1 MWPKDFRKRL
11 ILTIAMIVMVSGLI
25 ISQIVIHRYSTTLFQ
40 VAAAQGEIIAHN
52 LALDAADKI
61 LINDLVSLQ
70 NLLDDRVRSN
80 PKIAYLF
87 VVRDNRVL
95 THTFSKGVPV
105 ELINANAP
113 VNNHQGHLKKI
124 ISNKNDRYMD
134 FAWPIFDGKAGVL
147 RLGLSEKPFR
157 SQIRQLWLRM
167 SVIAFVI
174 LILALVVAHLL
185 VKHITR
191 PLVHL
196 TEQVEKIDEGH
207 LDVTIEINDHDEIG
221 RLGASFKQM
230 LMRIQNYTLR
240 LTEYANRLEEKNRE
254 LNRAHRQTRISF
266 EIAKEVGA
274 LPNLK
279 AVCEFL
285 VKKLQNVVK
294 CQNMVLVVFS
304 SKKSV
309 LFAYSEGHILTMEG
323 NTVDVMATDLSEIKQ
338 IEFIDS
344 KQIPLEF
351 NELSS
356 TEKTMVYPVRLEKK
370 LLGALYIGCP
380 VECDCAVNELDIID
394 LVLSQTAGAILR
406 AALYEDEIGEL
417 KQKVD
422 QTGFSGMIGKAPQIQ
437 VIYKLIE
444 DVAPSDATVLIQGES
459 GTGKE
464 MVAHAIHRKS
474 FRKNKPF
481 VVINCSAYPATLLE
495 SELFGHE
502 KGAFTG
508 ALKTKP
514 GRFEQAD
521 GGTVFLDEIGEI
533 PPSAQIKLLRI
544 LQSRKFERLGGRDTL
559 SVDVRILAATNK
571 NLLQEVKDGRFREDL
586 FYRLNVIP
594 IHLPPLKDRGNDLL
608 LLARHFLD
616 RFSKIQNKTVKDF
629 STEVMR
635 RLLDYSWPGNVR
647 ELENTIEHAVVLA
660 KGEQIQVSDLPSAFL
675 IAKTPVSDKAASLE
689 ETEKQ
694 HLIEVLEKYQWN
706 KKKAAR
712 ILGIGRSTLYVKLKK
727 YQLKPPTYH

>member
-11 ILTIAMIVMVSGLI
+11 ILAITVIIMVSGLI

-70 NLLDDRVRSN
+70 NLLDARVRSN

-105 ELINANAP
+105 ELINANEP
-113 VNNHQGHLKKI
+113 VNKHQGHLKKI
-124 ISNKNDRYMD
+124 ISNTNDRYMD
-134 FAWPIFDGKAGVL
+134 FAWPIFEGKAGIL

-157 SQIRQLWLRM
+157 HQISQLWLRM

-185 VKHITR
+185 VKHITG
-191 PLVHL
+191 PLVQL
-196 TEQVEKIDEGH
+196 TNQVEKIDEGH
-207 LDVTIEINDHDEIG
+207 LDVNIEINGHDEIG

-230 LMRIQNYTLR
+230 LTRIQNHTLR

-285 VKKLQNVVK
+285 VKKLQDVVK
-294 CQNMVLVVFS
+294 CQNMVLVVLS
-304 SKKSV
+304 SKKSI
-309 LFAYSEGHILTMEG
+309 LFAYSERHILTMEG

-344 KQIPLEF
+344 KQIPFEF
-351 NELSS
+351 NELAS
-356 TEKTMVYPVRLEKK
+356 TQKTMVYPIRLEKR

-380 VECDCAVNELDIID
+380 GDCDCAVNELDIID

-422 QTGFSGMIGKAPQIQ
+422 QTGFSGMIGKDPQIQ
-437 VIYKLIE
+437 VIFKLIE

-544 LQSRKFERLGGRDTL
+544 LQSRKFERLGGQETL

-594 IHLPPLKDRGNDLL
+594 IHLPPLRDRRNDLL
-608 LLARHFLD
+608 LLVRHFLD

-647 ELENTIEHAVVLA
+647 ELENTIEHAVVLT
-660 KGEQIQVSDLPSAFL
+660 KEEQIQVSDLPSAFL

-694 HLIEVLEKYQWN
+694 HLIEVLEKSQWN

>member
-1 MWPKDFRKRL
+1 MWPRDFRKRL
-11 ILTIAMIVMVSGLI
+11 ILTITLIVMVSGLI

-40 VAAAQGEIIAHN
+40 MAAAQGENIAHN

-95 THTFSKGVPV
+95 THTFSKGIPV

-113 VNNHQGHLKKI
+113 VNSHQGHMKKI
-124 ISNKNDRYMD
+124 ISNTKDRYMD
-134 FAWPIFDGKAGVL
+134 FAWPIFEGKAGVL
-147 RLGLSEKPFR
+147 RLGLSEKPFQN
-157 SQIRQLWLRM
+157 QIRQLWIRM

-191 PLVHL
+191 PLVLL
-196 TEQVEKIDEGH
+196 TKQVEKIDEGH
-207 LDVTIEINDHDEIG
+207 LDVNIEISDHDEVG

-230 LMRIQNYTLR
+230 LTRIQNYTLR

-254 LNRAHRQTRISF
+254 LNLAQRQTRTSF

-285 VKKLQNVVK
+285 VKKLRNVVK
-294 CQNMVLVVFS
+294 CQDMVFVVFS
-304 SKKSV
+304 SKKSF
-309 LFAYSEGHILTMEG
+309 LFAYSQEHIITREGKA
-323 NTVDVMATDLSEIKQ
+323 VDAMVADLSEIKQ
-338 IEFIDS
+338 IECIDNN
-344 KQIPLEF
+344 QIRF
-351 NELSS
+351 DFTELSS
-356 TEKTMVYPVRLEKK
+356 AKKTMVYPIRFEKR

-380 VECDCAVNELDIID
+380 RDCDCAVNELEIVD

-406 AALYEDEIGEL
+406 AALYEDEIGDL
-417 KQKVD
+417 KKKVD
-422 QTGFSGMIGKAPQIQ
+422 RTGFSGMIGKDHHMQ
-437 VIYKLIE
+437 VIFKLIE

-474 FRKNKPF
+474 VRKNRPF

-544 LQSRKFERLGGRDTL
+544 LQSRKFERLGGRETL
-559 SVDVRILAATNK
+559 SVDVRILAATHK
-571 NLLQEVKDGRFREDL
+571 NLLQEVKNGRFREDL

-594 IHLPPLKDRGNDLL
+594 IHLPPLRDRRNDLL

-616 RFSKIQNKTVKDF
+616 RFSNIQNKTVKDF
-629 STEVMR
+629 STEVLR
-635 RLLDYSWPGNVR
+635 RLSDYSWPGNVR

-660 KGEQIQVSDLPSAFL
+660 KGEQIQVSDLPSDFL
-675 IAKTPVSDKAASLE
+675 IAKTPASNKPVSLE
-689 ETEKQ
+689 ESEKQ
-694 HLIEVLEKYQWN
+694 HLIEALEKCRWN

-712 ILGIGRSTLYVKLKK
+712 ILGIGRSTLYAKLKK
-727 YQLKPPTYH
+727 YQLKPITYH